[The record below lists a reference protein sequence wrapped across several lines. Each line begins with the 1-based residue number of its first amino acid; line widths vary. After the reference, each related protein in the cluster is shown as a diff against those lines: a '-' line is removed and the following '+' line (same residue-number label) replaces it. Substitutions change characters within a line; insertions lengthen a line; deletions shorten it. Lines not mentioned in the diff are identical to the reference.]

1 MLECVCVCE
10 RERERERE
18 GEVVNEREMQRG
30 CGVSDRNGK
39 MVCFEM
45 NIDRARES
53 EGWMNG

>member
-1 MLECVCVCE
+1 MCV